1 MVGAKLG
8 FLLLQLTARCRI
20 TVDGERRS
28 SIYICIYISVV
39 NAYQKCPPHPQ
50 RRLRA
55 ERNSAQFFFCFFP
68 RLPPE
73 NTQSLQNSNKFTT
86 SQSSQNIS
94 KTQRFSH
101 AAKNEKKFSKL
112 DCSLFFETAKNNP
125 FPNQKHGFHEFQ
137 KGPTHKQ
144 NAYISQSSHND
155 KNMLQ

>member
-1 MVGAKLG
+1 MTAQA
-8 FLLLQLTARCRI
+8 QLH
-20 TVDGERRS
+20 
-28 SIYICIYISVV
+28 IYIYMYIFIYISVV
-39 NAYQKCPPHPQ
+39 NAYQKCPPHPR

-112 DCSLFFETAKNNP
+112 DCSFFFETAKNNL
-125 FPNQKHGFHEFQ
+125 FPNQKHDFHEFQ
-137 KGPTHKQ
+137 KGPKHKQ

-155 KNMLQ
+155 KHMCGHP